1 MERQPAHKFTVLL
14 NGEYFYLRNEQTN
27 KVYELG
33 RLELAKEFPEYLFK
47 QQVPN
52 ADSLVTFTICK
63 GCGKL
68 ADKSF
73 NASAEHCD
81 CCVPCEEQQ
90 CEM

>member
-1 MERQPAHKFTVLL
+1 MERSPAPKFTLLL
-14 NGEYFYLRNEQTN
+14 NEQYFYLRNELTH
-27 KVYELG
+27 KVFELKVDWVK
-33 RLELAKEFPEYLFK
+33 AIPQDLFEM
-47 QQVPN
+47 QVPN

-63 GCGKL
+63 GCGNL